1 MQRYEKPHMRT
12 INEAAD
18 HFKAIDPQTALTRT
32 AVRRLVNAGVVP
44 SVKVGNKA
52 LVSLE
57 ALTDYLNGQPQNSKH
72 ESVPAQGRIRRVEV

>member
-1 MQRYEKPHMRT
+1 MQMYEKPHMRT

-32 AVRRLVNAGVVP
+32 AVRRLVNTGGVP

-57 ALTDYLNGQPQNSKH
+57 ALTGYLNGQPQDLRH
-72 ESVPAQGRIRRVEV
+72 EPAPARGVIRRVEV